1 MNPRGLK
8 SDRIFWTMLL
18 AGTMILAGAVAF
30 GGSFAQAQQRTPTPT
45 PAATPASTGA
55 VASPAT
61 RTAATP
67 AATASATQTYQG
79 IPAGFT
85 AEGRPYL
92 GALDA
97 PVVLHEFSD
106 YLCPFCARHF
116 GETYPLLLEN
126 YIARGDVLLVFH
138 DFPLASLHPT
148 AYIGHRAARCVA
160 EQDVA
165 AYWAMHD
172 LLFERQNEWNRL
184 PDPSAFV
191 TTLAAELEVDA
202 DAFAAC
208 MESEAVAAAVDAGI
222 ADGDARG
229 FNATPSFVLERPA
242 DGYTFELIGAY
253 PYVRFAEVIDALLAG
268 EAPPAEPTPEP
279 PQLPYWAGEGLAPD
293 PDRPG
298 FTLAGD
304 PYKGSEDAPLTVVEF
319 SDFQCPACARHALDV
334 QLVIDAE
341 LVDAGQVRWVF
352 KNFPLR
358 EHAQTFAAAAAA
370 ECAGDQGEFWPM
382 HDLLFARQDEWAVKE
397 VDAALAELATALEL
411 DVESFSDCTASR
423 QALERV
429 LPDLFDAQGLI
440 DSTPTFI
447 LLDGESG
454 AVYRGV
460 RDADE
465 FVQLLTR
472 FIESMTSQEA
482 AP

>member
-1 MNPRGLK
+1 
-8 SDRIFWTMLL
+8 MLL

-85 AEGRPYL
+85 AEGNPFL
-92 GALDA
+92 GSLDA

-184 PDPSAFV
+184 PDPTAFV
-191 TTLAAELEVDA
+191 TTLAAELEVDV
-202 DAFAAC
+202 DAFATC

-229 FNATPSFVLERPA
+229 FNATPSFVIERPA
-242 DGYTFELIGAY
+242 DGYSFELIGAY
-253 PYVRFAEVIDALLAG
+253 PYARFAEVIDALLAG

-319 SDFQCPACARHALDV
+319 SDFQCPACARHVINVQPALDEQFV
-334 QLVIDAE
+334 E
-341 LVDAGQVRWVF
+341 TGKVRWVF
-352 KNFPLR
+352 KNLPLR
-358 EHAQTFAAAAAA
+358 MHPFAPAAAAAA
-370 ECAGDQGEFWPM
+370 ECAGDAGVFWEF
-382 HDLLFARQDEWAVKE
+382 HDRLFETQEQWAVE
-397 VDAALAELATALEL
+397 AVDDEILTIAEEFDFDL
-411 DVESFSDCTASR
+411 ESFERCFMGRSG
-423 QALERV
+423 LERV
-429 LPDLFDAQGLI
+429 LPDLYDAAGVA
-440 DSTPTFI
+440 SATPTYVI
-447 LLDGESG
+447 IAEGSGTIVSG
-454 AVYRGV
+454 AQQVSTFTEII
-460 RDADE
+460 DA
-465 FVQLLTR
+465 
-472 FIESMTSQEA
+472 FIGRAESSK
-482 AP
+482 P